1 MITTFS
7 PLELALLALAAL
19 GAGVINTVVGSG
31 SLIVFPTL
39 LALGLPPVPANMAN
53 TVGLAIG
60 NVGGIVGYRREPRG
74 HGRSLL
80 ALAVLTAVGAVLGAL
95 ALLALPPEVFRLIA
109 PALIVI
115 GCALVAVQPLMQR
128 RAARQAPRGAGTQ
141 RESGPQPGGGL
152 WPGWLRFPLIFGTG
166 VYGGYFGAAQGVL
179 IVGILELTT
188 GEHLQ
193 RVNAVKNVLQTI
205 AGVVASVIFLFAAPL
220 PWVAIATIAA
230 GSLAGSA
237 LGAMI
242 GRRLPGWL
250 LRALIIVIGAIAVVA
265 LLM

>member
-1 MITTFS
+1 MMTTFS
-7 PLELALLALAAL
+7 PLELGLLTLAAL

-53 TVGLAIG
+53 TVGLAFG
-60 NVGGIVGYRREPRG
+60 NVGGVVGYRRELRG
-74 HGRSLL
+74 SWRPLVPL
-80 ALAVLTAVGAVLGAL
+80 IVLTVIGAAIGAL
-95 ALLALPPEVFRLIA
+95 ALLALPAEVFRLVA
-109 PALIVI
+109 PVLIVI
-115 GCALVAVQPLMQR
+115 GCALVAVQPLMNR
-128 RAARQAPRGAGTQ
+128 RAREPRT
-141 RESGPQPGGGL
+141 GGL
-152 WPGWLRFPLIFGTG
+152 WPRWLRLPLIFGTG

-188 GEHLQ
+188 GENLQ
-193 RVNAVKNVLQTI
+193 RVNAMKNVLQTI
-205 AGVVASVIFLFAAPL
+205 AGVVATVIFLFSAPL
-220 PWVAIATIAA
+220 PWVAIATIAV
-230 GSLAGSA
+230 GSLAGSG

-265 LLM
+265 LLS

>member
-1 MITTFS
+1 MITDLSF
-7 PLELALLALAAL
+7 LELALLIAAAL

-60 NVGGIVGYRREPRG
+60 NVGGVVGYRRELRG
-74 HGRSLL
+74 QWRPLL
-80 ALAVLTAVGAVLGAL
+80 PLIALTAVGAVAGAL
-95 ALLALPPEVFRLIA
+95 ALLALPAEVFRMIA
-109 PALIVI
+109 PVLIVI
-115 GCALVAVQPLMQR
+115 GCALVAVQPVLNR
-128 RAARQAPRGAGTQ
+128 RNGRIRD
-141 RESGPQPGGGL
+141 GGL
-152 WPGWLRFPLIFGTG
+152 WPRWLRLPLIFGTG

-188 GEHLQ
+188 GEDLQ
-193 RVNAVKNVLQTI
+193 RVNAMKNVLQTV
-205 AGVVASVIFLFAAPL
+205 AGVVATVIFLFSGPL
-220 PWVAIATIAA
+220 PWGAVATIAV
-230 GSLAGSA
+230 GSLAGSG

-250 LRALIIVIGAIAVVA
+250 LRALIIVIGAVAVVA
-265 LLM
+265 LLA